1 MRRALGAAAL
11 ALLVALAGGWI
22 AYSHLWRYGGA
33 RPLAWRDLSA
43 RLGPLQFPRPTFRV
57 FLRREKLA
65 DYLDAIMPGRAPTP
79 PPIDFA
85 HRKAVL
91 IADGPR
97 SSTGY
102 SLEIVKVVAEHTR
115 VLVVVRERT
124 PSLGDPEQARVTYPY
139 RLITIPRLSRPT
151 GLDFLDR

>member
-1 MRRALGAAAL
+1 MLG
-11 ALLVALAGGWI
+11 LAGGWI
-22 AYSHLWRYGGA
+22 AYSHVWRYGGG
-33 RPLAWRDLSA
+33 RPLAWQDLTA

-57 FLRREKLA
+57 FLQRAKLVR
-65 DYLDAIMPGRAPTP
+65 YLDAVMPGRAPAP

-91 IADGPR
+91 IATGPR
-97 SSTGY
+97 SSSGY
-102 SLEIVKVVAEHTR
+102 AVEVVRVTAQRAR

-124 PSLGDPEQARVTYPY
+124 PRLGDRAVPRVTYPY

>member
-1 MRRALGAAAL
+1 MV
-11 ALLVALAGGWI
+11 VALVGGWV
-22 AYSHLWRYGGA
+22 AYGYIWRYGGA
-33 RPLAWRDLSA
+33 RQLAWRDLSA
-43 RLGPLQFPRPTFRV
+43 ELGPLQFPRPTFRV

-65 DYLDAIMPGRAPTP
+65 TYLDAIMPGRSPAP
-79 PPIDFA
+79 PPVDYV

-91 IADGPR
+91 IAAGPR

-102 SLEIVKVVAEHTR
+102 SLEVVRVVAERSR

-124 PSLGDPEQARVTYPY
+124 PSLSDPVAARVTYPY
-139 RLITIPRLSRPT
+139 RLITIPRLDEPT